1 MIFCVQRLVKQ
12 HNNNNNEKKIVTN
25 FKFKYMVLYHIFV
38 KNLAVQLKYTAY
50 LKALKHKFTDAESV
64 HK

>member
-1 MIFCVQRLVKQ
+1 
-12 HNNNNNEKKIVTN
+12 
-25 FKFKYMVLYHIFV
+25 MVLYHNFV
-38 KNLAVQLKYTAY
+38 KKLAVQLTYTAY